1 MIVVVII
8 FMIFNLLMVFV
19 IIWFV
24 SFYFNNKI
32 WILVIDDKL
41 LGVVS
46 LLMLCYCD
54 VFLLF
59 VLCMVCVEEDLEL
72 FWSGK
77 VVKV

>member
-32 WILVIDDKL
+32 WILVIDDKM

-46 LLMLCYCD
+46 LLMLC
-54 VFLLF
+54 
-59 VLCMVCVEEDLEL
+59 
-72 FWSGK
+72 
-77 VVKV
+77 